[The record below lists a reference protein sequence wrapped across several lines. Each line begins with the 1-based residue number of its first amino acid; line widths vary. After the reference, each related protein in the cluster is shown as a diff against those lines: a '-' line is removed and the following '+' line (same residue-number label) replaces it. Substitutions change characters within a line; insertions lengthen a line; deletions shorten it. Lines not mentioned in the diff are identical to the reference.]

1 MDAFI
6 QSFSV
11 LSRQLLPI
19 LGAIALVF
27 VIILLIKLIKIMGSL
42 DLTVGKTNKTIDLVD
57 LSIEKVQEPLNTAVK
72 VSHTVDKAHDATIS
86 AVTSA
91 KDFIVKSASEV
102 KDKVVNTLNDK
113 DELDELRE
121 PSPEDIIRGEWLW
134 LI

>member
-42 DLTVGKTNKTIDLVD
+42 DLTVGKTNKTIDLVY

-121 PSPEDIIRGEWLW
+121 PSPEDIIRGE
-134 LI
+134 

>member
-27 VIILLIKLIKIMGSL
+27 VIVLLIKLIKIMGSL

-113 DELDELRE
+113 DELDELRD
-121 PSPEDIIRGEWLW
+121 PSPEDIIRGE
-134 LI
+134 

>member
-121 PSPEDIIRGEWLW
+121 PSPEDIIRGE
-134 LI
+134 